1 MSRDGTP
8 WRDRLARRWLLYF
21 LVAIATGG
29 IVLLRQQARRA
40 DAGRTATLVAAAPL
54 GGDLHLTLEGGR
66 RYRVEVV
73 GDRARLARLPHDR
86 ARLIDV
92 NSRAATPIAASP
104 TGQPARD
111 VGNDRIRQTLGTVV
125 APNDGEFL
133 VRLETTAAIDGV
145 AIDSLLVSQLPTG
158 RALSQSFGMLA
169 LGGLVFLVVLAI
181 GGLLG
186 RSVLDADAT

>member
-1 MSRDGTP
+1 VPTRGERRRS
-8 WRDRLARRWLLYF
+8 WRPRRWE
-21 LVAIATGG
+21 ATCTSPSRAVG
-29 IVLLRQQARRA
+29 VTAWRSSATAHDWRASPTTAR
-40 DAGRTATLVAAAPL
+40 
-54 GGDLHLTLEGGR
+54 
-66 RYRVEVV
+66 VV
-73 GDRARLARLPHDR
+73 
-86 ARLIDV
+86 IDV

-133 VRLETTAAIDGV
+133 VRLETTAALDGV
-145 AIDSLLVSQLPTG
+145 AIDSLLVSQLPSG